1 MKTPAPNTA
10 SIIQCEKYVL
20 QQFGITISEL
30 KPAEHD
36 PSFRIGDL
44 CAEHGLSISRRYYAT
59 LLDVKNA
66 LDQGAGVIVSVD
78 SGELEKGKTA
88 RIAELVEDR
97 FVGEFPDGALVIL
110 SLDDEIVAYN
120 PEHGETPQRISRE
133 RLLDAWQDSKFYLVS
148 VNTLD
153 KVVASYIPT
162 PLNLDDVTLPEELDE
177 LTEAVAENTHEVWS
191 KGRMAEGW
199 TYGPE
204 RNDPQKKHPDLLPY
218 SALTEGEK
226 EYDRATALNAL
237 KLIMKLGYRIK
248 KQ

>member
-1 MKTPAPNTA
+1 MKTPTPITA

-20 QQFGITISEL
+20 QQFGISVSDMN
-30 KPAEHD
+30 PAVHD

-59 LLDVKNA
+59 LQDIQTA

-78 SGELEKGKTA
+78 CGELDSGILS
-88 RIAELVEDR
+88 RIKESAEDR
-97 FVGEFPDGALVIL
+97 FVGEFPDGALVVL
-110 SLDDEIVAYN
+110 SLEDDIVAYN
-120 PEHGETPQRISRE
+120 PEREGNAQRIPRD
-133 RLLDAWQDSKFYLVS
+133 RFLDAWQDSKFFMVS
-148 VNTLD
+148 VNTLE
-153 KVVASYIPT
+153 KVVASYAPA

-237 KLIMKLGYRIK
+237 KLIMKLGYRIEK
-248 KQ
+248 I